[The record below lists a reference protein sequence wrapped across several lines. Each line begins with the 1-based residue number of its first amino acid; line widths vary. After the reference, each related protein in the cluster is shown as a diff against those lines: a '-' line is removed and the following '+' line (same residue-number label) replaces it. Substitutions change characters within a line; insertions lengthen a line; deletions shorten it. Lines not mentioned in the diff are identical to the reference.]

1 MYLWSLLL
9 IYVCMM
15 HVCMM
20 HIWYLVLDP
29 GPWCLYI
36 WCMYIWCMY
45 VWCMYA
51 WSLYDAQMYDTHISD
66 PDPWSWYMHASM
78 MHVSVMYAC
87 MYDPC
92 MMHKC
97 MIHIFLILIPD
108 PYTWMYPWCIYLW
121 CSIFCHERTN
131 GPTDKAILGVGLCTC
146 NFGGTCWCYCC
157 IMSINAGFFIFGVP
171 VYIGCHWQFKLTG
184 CIIYYTTLQSM
195 AVFQSIREIKLT
207 KLSYCFG

>member
-78 MHVSVMYAC
+78 MHISVMYAW

-131 GPTDKAILGVGLCTC
+131 GPTNKAILGVGWDHSNNDTYILLKKLLQQ
-146 NFGGTCWCYCC
+146 NLQLNIMWCL
-157 IMSINAGFFIFGVP
+157 
-171 VYIGCHWQFKLTG
+171 H
-184 CIIYYTTLQSM
+184 YTTHIQVPIHTCKCN
-195 AVFQSIREIKLT
+195 A
-207 KLSYCFG
+207 